1 MGLAKRY
8 FPYNLAAQMFLRP
21 LNLGPWYTG
30 ITVPLVSTVPNISF
44 TDRAKIDGLIE
55 KNRRR
60 SRPAMQR

>member
-30 ITVPLVSTVPNISF
+30 ITVPLVSTGTKYFIH
-44 TDRAKIDGLIE
+44 
-55 KNRRR
+55 
-60 SRPAMQR
+60 